1 MGIAMR
7 IKNVKPLIMILFLL
21 SGFVSLIFQVVWLK
35 TLVLV
40 FGNTVWAVSTL
51 LTAFMA
57 GLALGSWLFGKIADK
72 VGSPLKLYGIIE
84 GLIGFTALITLPLFD
99 NLIYIYRPL
108 YSLTGGDN
116 VAMGVIKFL
125 IAFLV
130 LIIPTSLMGG
140 TLPLLAKRFANDL
153 KTAGSTIGYLYT
165 INTLGAVLGTFISGF
180 FLIPALGLKLTLL
193 CASGANFIILI
204 VILMITMKD
213 KIRLSLKNLFK
224 SKTSLTKNKYI
235 LWIFFLCGFAAL
247 GYEVLWNRI
256 LVLSIGSSVYA
267 YTVMLAVY
275 LLGIAI
281 GAAMMSYFIPRLKKP
296 EVALT
301 IIQFLIA
308 ASVIFQIKRFGTLS
322 TTITNLGNVIGI
334 TNHAS
339 YIASL
344 FLATTQI
351 ILIPTLL
358 FGATFPLVVKIF
370 VNDIKKI
377 GSETGVLYSFNTL
390 GTILGSFTAG
400 FLLLPVIGVQ
410 KSLVCLALL
419 NLLIGSYV
427 FIRSGVKKQLAIG
440 IIISIIS
447 LFIVGYNSLCN
458 KDEVILKAGIFQNS
472 QRGKVE
478 ILSFSEDIYAT
489 VTVEERTEV
498 SGTWRS
504 LSMNGI
510 NVAGTACELFT
521 IQKMQGHL
529 PLLLHKNPKS
539 VLHIGFGSGGTAW
552 AVSRY
557 PVEKIVIAEISRSI
571 IEKSSKY
578 FTSVNHNVLSDP
590 RLDIRFT
597 DGRNLILGTREKF
610 DVILSDSVHPR
621 FSGNGSLYTYDYY
634 KLLRE
639 RLNPG
644 GLISQWLPFYSVTP
658 ENFKMI
664 VRAFHEVFPHTSIW
678 YINSTVNPYVII
690 IGKTDS
696 NRIDFEKMAARMRI
710 KEVREDLEEID
721 IDNPFKV
728 LDYFL
733 FTDEKVKAFTDDV
746 PLHTDDNMAVE
757 YLSGKEVNRR
767 LTVITNYYELIK
779 HRISIEPYL
788 INIRDK
794 GTSEGNIR
802 DRIQLYETGTGY
814 NLNGQLMFLLGK
826 REKAFKEFELI
837 RFYNPEDLEPVE
849 FFGASFQRPFLT
861 QAALS
866 VN

>member
-1 MGIAMR
+1 
-7 IKNVKPLIMILFLL
+7 MILFLL

-57 GLALGSWLFGKIADK
+57 GLALGSWLFGRIADR

-84 GLIGFTALITLPLFD
+84 GIIGLTALLTLPLFD
-99 NLIYIYRPL
+99 NLKYIYRPL

-116 VAMGVIKFL
+116 LAMGIVKFV

-140 TLPLLAKRFANDL
+140 TLPLLAKKFAREL
-153 KTAGSTIGYLYT
+153 KTAGSDIGYLYT
-165 INTLGAVLGTFISGF
+165 INTLGAVCGTFISGF
-180 FLIPALGLKLTLL
+180 FLIPLLGLKMTLF
-193 CASGANFIILI
+193 CASIFNFLILAA
-204 VILMITMKD
+204 ILLFTIKE
-213 KIRLSLKNLFK
+213 KIGFSLKNLFK
-224 SKTSLTKNKYI
+224 SEKKQIGSRYI

-247 GYEVLWNRI
+247 GYEILWNRI

-267 YTVMLAVY
+267 YSVMLAVY
-275 LLGIAI
+275 LFGIAL
-281 GAAMMSYFIPRLKKP
+281 GAAMMSYFIPRIKKP
-296 EVALT
+296 EVVLT
-301 IIQFLIA
+301 IIQFIIA
-308 ASVIFQIKRFGTLS
+308 ISVIFQIKRFAMLS
-322 TTITNLGNVIGI
+322 TTVSNLGNVIGI
-334 TNHAS
+334 TSHAS
-339 YIASL
+339 YAASL
-344 FLATTQI
+344 FIATMQI

-358 FGATFPLVVKIF
+358 FGATFPLIVKIF
-370 VNDIKKI
+370 LKDIKKV
-377 GSETGVLYSFNTL
+377 GSETGLLYSFNTL
-390 GTILGSFTAG
+390 GTIFGSFAAG
-400 FLLLPVIGVQ
+400 FILLPLIGAQ
-410 KSLVCLALL
+410 KSLVFFALV
-419 NLLIGSYV
+419 NLFIGSYV
-427 FIRSGVKKQLAIG
+427 ILKAGKKKQITAVKVCAITVIFLA
-440 IIISIIS
+440 
-447 LFIVGYNSLCN
+447 GYNLLCAKN
-458 KDEVILKAGIFQNS
+458 EVILKAGIFQNN
-472 QRGKVE
+472 QRSKVE

-498 SGTWRS
+498 SGTWKS

-529 PLLLHKNPKS
+529 PMLLHDDPKT

-552 AVSRY
+552 SVSRY
-557 PVEKIVIAEISRSI
+557 PVKKIVVAEISRSI
-571 IEKSSKY
+571 IEKSAKY

-597 DGRNLILGTREKF
+597 DGRNLILGTKEKF

-664 VRAFHEVFPHTSIW
+664 VRSFHEVFPHTSIW
-678 YINSTVNPYVII
+678 YINSTINPYVII
-690 IGKTDS
+690 IGKTDT
-696 NRIDFEKMAARMRI
+696 NRIDFGKMADKIRR
-710 KEVREDLEEID
+710 KEVLDDLREID
-721 IDNPFKV
+721 IDNPFKI

-733 FTDEKVKAFTDDV
+733 FADEKVNDFTNHV

-757 YLSGKEVNRR
+757 YLSGRDVNRR
-767 LTVITNYYELIK
+767 LTVVNNYYELIK
-779 HRISIEPYL
+779 RRMSVEPY
-788 INIRDK
+788 IVHIRDEGMTEGDIRDK
-794 GTSEGNIR
+794 IR
-802 DRIQLYETGTGY
+802 QYEMATGY

-826 REKAFKEFELI
+826 RAKAFEEFDTI
-837 RFYNPEDLEPVE
+837 RFYNPDDLEPVE
-849 FFGASFQRPFLT
+849 YFGASFQKPFLT
-861 QAALS
+861 HAALS
-866 VN
+866 MN